1 MKRAIFIDQDGVLL
15 PDIARSPDPGQIK
28 LPLLTAR
35 GLRLLQQRGFAL
47 FLLSNQSDLAN
58 GLLSEDALQQV
69 GQHID
74 ALFAREKVQL
84 DGFYFCPHDPG
95 GKIPAYAIDCDCRK
109 PQPGLIRR
117 AAADHMIDLGRSWMI
132 GDVPLNVESGRRAG
146 CKTVLVSS
154 GSNIQ
159 WQPPP
164 RRLPHLITFN
174 LYRAAEAILLADA
187 PR

>member
-15 PDIARSPDPGQIK
+15 PDVAHSPDPEQIM

-35 GLRLLQQRGFAL
+35 GLRLLQQRDYAL
-47 FLLSNQSDLAN
+47 FLLSSQSDLAH
-58 GLLSEDALQQV
+58 GLLSEDALQQL

-74 ALFAREKVQL
+74 ALLAREKVHL
-84 DGFYFCPHDPG
+84 DGFYFCPHDPNG
-95 GKIPAYAIDCDCRK
+95 NNPAYAIDCDCRR

-117 AAADHMIDLGRSWMI
+117 AAADHMIDLAHSWMI
-132 GDVPLNVESGRRAG
+132 GDVPVHMESGRRAG
-146 CKTVLVSS
+146 CKTVLISS
-154 GSNIQ
+154 GSNLQ